1 MKVARFR
8 YETPDG
14 PEVRIAVA
22 STLVPERWID
32 VRRFARLQA
41 ERRGATRDAAQRLAR
56 FLVPESLSQ
65 AFEYGDTFLDI
76 LREASQ
82 DTSGDTLLAPGG
94 QLVAP
99 LDPTLYRDFVS
110 FEQHFVNMARVTG
123 QPVAPVLYD
132 LPVHYIGNHHT
143 VVGPDAEVPWP
154 PYAHAGMDYELEL
167 GLVIGKA
174 GRDLHPEHALHYVF
188 GLTILN
194 DFTAR
199 DIQAREMESRL
210 GPPKAKS
217 FCTAIGPVIVT
228 LDELPTLDLRMVAR
242 VNGAIW
248 SEGQSGTMLW
258 SIPELVAWASTSEL
272 LPAGALLGTGTVGF
286 GSGAELGRELHPGD
300 TVELEVEGIGILRNR
315 IGHPTGR
322 GWLPASKQRRDSE
335 NVT

>member
-14 PEVRIAVA
+14 PEIRIAVA
-22 STLVPERWID
+22 SAIAPDSWID
-32 VRRFARLQA
+32 VRRFARLQLK
-41 ERRGATRDAAQRLAR
+41 RRGATASAARRLATL
-56 FLVPESLSQ
+56 LVPESLSQ

>member
-14 PEVRIAVA
+14 PEFRIAVA
-22 STLVPERWID
+22 STSAPDSWID
-32 VRRFARLQA
+32 VRRFARLQL
-41 ERRGATRDAAQRLAR
+41 ERRGATASAARRLATL
-56 FLVPESLSQ
+56 LVPESLSQ
-65 AFEYGDTFLDI
+65 AFEYGDIFLDI

-94 QLVAP
+94 QLAAP

-174 GRDLHPEHALHYVF
+174 GRDLHPEHALDHVF

-286 GSGAELGRELHPGD
+286 GSGAELGRELQPGD
-300 TVELEVEGIGILRNR
+300 TVELEVEGIGTLRNR
-315 IGHPTGR
+315 IGYPTR
-322 GWLPASKQRRDSE
+322 AGWLPTPKKRRDHDTE
-335 NVT
+335 